1 MLSVQ
6 NANRVYR
13 VQHSLVTQ
21 RALPEKFRTATSLQ
35 NSIGQRPH
43 NNDGGGG
50 RRRGL
55 LYETLSEIG
64 IKAVRIV
71 HIALRRADPRHQ
83 HLAMSGAV
91 HNVEAQR
98 TRREQ
103 LLECA
108 HVLTVGSMGSAAAA
122 CSQTSGGTSTTTL
135 HASKPSVLRN
145 WSALSQRCCRVLVSR
160 SSCRSPSGH
169 DGVRLA
175 ACK

>member
-1 MLSVQ
+1 MQ

-55 LYETLSEIG
+55 LSQTLSEIG

-83 HLAMSGAV
+83 HLAISGAV

-98 TRREQ
+98 PRREQ

-108 HVLTVGSMGSAAAA
+108 HVDGGVHGVGGSCLLAALGRHVHHYLARVKA
-122 CSQTSGGTSTTTL
+122 F
-135 HASKPSVLRN
+135 SVEELERVV
-145 WSALSQRCCRVLVSR
+145 AEVLQRFGVTQLLPQSQRPRV
-160 SSCRSPSGH
+160 

-175 ACK
+175 ACT